1 MAPLLYFVG
10 QDVGLT
16 ATVLDDSGAP
26 ATGPLAVALAVT
38 DPGGATSSPPTV
50 DAGNGTYTAVVP
62 SVAVEGTW
70 LYRWTATGTE
80 VHWASEGQFTVRPLG
95 VEQIVDAA
103 SVRAHLNLP
112 DSTQD
117 DELQGF
123 ILAAG
128 DLARDVV
135 GPILPEQHTQFFD
148 GGNQTI
154 VPDWLPLAS
163 VQSVTEYYG
172 LSAFALTEQPLGSQ
186 QTAFGYT
193 VDYTTGAITRRTFG
207 GEAALFATGTKN
219 IKVVYT
225 AGRNGAVA
233 WTVRLGALE
242 LIRHLWQLTQQ
253 GGRPWFGGAV
263 MDGESPAVPQGFALP
278 QRVLELWAP
287 YRRPPGIA

>member
-1 MAPLLYFVG
+1 MALLYFTG

-16 ATVLDDSGAP
+16 ATPLDDAGQS
-26 ATGPLAVALAVT
+26 ATGSPAVTVTVT
-38 DPGGATSSPPTV
+38 DPDGATSTPSV
-50 DAGNGTYTAVVP
+50 AAAGDGAYTAVVP
-62 SVAVEGTW
+62 SVAAAGTW
-70 LYRWTATGTE
+70 RYRWTATGDG
-80 VHWASEGQFTVRPLG
+80 VNWVSEGQFTVRPLG
-95 VEQIVDAA
+95 VEQIVDMA
-103 SVRAHLNLP
+103 SVRAHLNL
-112 DSTQD
+112 STSASD

-135 GPILPEQHTQFFD
+135 GPLLPEQHTQFFD
-148 GGNQTI
+148 GGRRTVI
-154 VPDWLPLAS
+154 PDWLPLAS

-172 LSAFALTEQPLGSQ
+172 LSAFVLTEQPLGSQ

-193 VDYTTGAITRRTFG
+193 VDYTTGQITRRTFG
-207 GEAALFATGTKN
+207 GEAALFATGSKN

-225 AGRNGAVA
+225 AGDGTVP

-242 LIRHLWQLTQQ
+242 LIRHLWQLTQT
-253 GGRPWFGGAV
+253 GGGPWFGGQV
-263 MDGESPAVPQGFALP
+263 VDGESPAVPQGFALP